1 MTFEPVILKNVCS
14 KTYLDMFMHM
24 IPSVELWENT
34 EEDDV
39 NYQKMVN
46 MIVHYLLELQ

>member
-1 MTFEPVILKNVCS
+1 MMNPTTFEPVILKNVCS

-34 EEDDV
+34 EESDV
-39 NYQKMVN
+39 MPDEPGRW
-46 MIVHYLLELQ
+46 IGAF